1 MRGPFRV
8 LLVEADGTTAEA
20 VSRAIGDAAVECE
33 ITVCLRGEDALELL
47 EDPDATFGL
56 LLTGQRLPGISGLEL
71 CEEARRKACSCELVL
86 LADGGN
92 EELAVRALRA
102 GVDDY
107 VFRDEAEEHLG
118 RVPDAVNRAAKRYR
132 DNRDRVRSDALL
144 RESERRYR
152 EMYDTASEMY
162 FTIARDGTVLAAN
175 FYAASALGYE
185 RSELI
190 GGSVWQLIHPNDRER
205 VQGVIEEIF
214 TSGNDQN
221 HLDFRKVRK
230 DGSVMVVRERVR
242 LWQGAEEG
250 SPEMHIICRD
260 RTEHP
265 PEDMVLA
272 SRERLRNLAARLHA
286 VREEERTMIAREIH
300 DELGQAMT
308 GVKMDLSWIID
319 RLPPASSAEL
329 GERAQATLELLDNTM
344 NSIRQ
349 ISTRLRPAM
358 LDDLGLSAAI
368 EWQTQEFETR
378 TGIECA
384 LRLSVARDAID
395 QDRATAV
402 FRIFQ
407 EALTNVA
414 RHAEAQH
421 VEIALRLEGSQL
433 LLDVRDDGKGV
444 LQEQLSSPR
453 SLGVVGMRERAG
465 ALGGRVTVKPG
476 EPTGT
481 CVSLRMAR
489 EVQNGFG
496 ATPMPAPVSCR

>member
-1 MRGPFRV
+1 MQTVKQDENHRAAHRGPFQV
-8 LLVEADGTTAEA
+8 LLVEADTLTADA
-20 VSRAIGDAAVECE
+20 LRQAIGDAAIECE
-33 ITVCLRGEDALELL
+33 ITVCSRGEDALELL
-47 EDPDATFGL
+47 GDQESAFGL
-56 LLTGQRLPGISGLEL
+56 LLTAQRLPGITGLEL
-71 CEEARRKACSCELVL
+71 CQEARRKASSCELVL
-86 LADGGN
+86 VADGGN
-92 EELAVRALRA
+92 EELAVKALRV
-102 GVDDY
+102 GVDDF
-107 VFRDEAEEHLG
+107 VFRDEAGEHLG
-118 RVPDAVNRAAKRYR
+118 HVPDVVTRAARRYR
-132 DNRDRVRSDALL
+132 DSRDRVRSDTLL

-185 RSELI
+185 RTELI
-190 GGSVWQLIHPNDRER
+190 GGSVWELVHLNDRVR
-205 VQGVIEEIF
+205 VQRVIEEIF
-214 TSGNDQN
+214 ATGNDQN

-242 LWQGAEEG
+242 LWKGAEEG

-319 RLPPASSAEL
+319 RLPPDSNAEL
-329 GERAQATLELLDNTM
+329 GERAQATLELLDGTM

-349 ISTRLRPAM
+349 LSTRLRPAM

-368 EWQTQEFETR
+368 EWQTREFETR
-378 TGIECA
+378 TGIECT
-384 LRLSVARDAID
+384 LRLSVAPDEIE
-395 QDRATAV
+395 QNRATAV

-421 VEIALRLEGSQL
+421 VDIALRLEGGRL
-433 LLDVRDDGKGV
+433 LLDVRDDGRGV
-444 LQEQLSSPR
+444 LQEQLSSSR

-465 ALGGRVTVKPG
+465 ALGGRVTVKPA
-476 EPTGT
+476 EPKGT
-481 CVSLRMAR
+481 CVSLRMPL
-489 EVQNGFG
+489 EEKN
-496 ATPMPAPVSCR
+496 

>member
-1 MRGPFRV
+1 VQTVKQDETHRAAHRSPFQV
-8 LLVEADGTTAEA
+8 LLVEADARAADA
-20 VSRAIGDAAVECE
+20 VRQAIGDATVECE
-33 ITVCLRGEDALELL
+33 VTVCSRGEDALELL
-47 EDPDATFGL
+47 ADPEAAFGL
-56 LLTGQRLPGISGLEL
+56 LLTGQRLPGITGLAL
-71 CEEARRKACSCELVL
+71 CREVRRNATSCEVVL

-92 EELAVRALRA
+92 EELAVKALRA

-107 VFRDEAEEHLG
+107 VFHDEAGEDLG
-118 RVPDAVNRAAKRYR
+118 QLPDAVTRAARRYR
-132 DNRDRVRSDALL
+132 DRRDRVRSDALL

-190 GGSVWQLIHPNDRER
+190 GGSVWELVHPNDRER
-205 VQGVIEEIF
+205 VQRVMEDIF
-214 TSGNDQN
+214 ATGNDQN

-319 RLPPASSAEL
+319 RLPPSSSAEL
-329 GERAQATLELLDNTM
+329 SERAQATLELLDDTM

-358 LDDLGLSAAI
+358 LHDLGLAAAI

-378 TGIECA
+378 TGIGCT
-384 LRLSVARDAID
+384 LRLSVAPDDID

-407 EALTNVA
+407 EAITNVA

-421 VEIALRLEGSQL
+421 VDIALRLEGGRL

-476 EPTGT
+476 EPKGT
-481 CVSLRMAR
+481 CVSLRMPL
-489 EVQNGFG
+489 EVQN
-496 ATPMPAPVSCR
+496 

>member
-1 MRGPFRV
+1 MTRDESHRAVDRGPFHI
-8 LLVEADGTTAEA
+8 LLVEANARAGDAFRKA
-20 VSRAIGDAAVECE
+20 VGDAAVDCE
-33 ITVCLRGEDALELL
+33 VTVCSRGEDALELL
-47 EDPDATFGL
+47 GDPGISFGL
-56 LLTGQRLPGISGLEL
+56 LVTGQRLPGITGLEL
-71 CEEARRKACSCELVL
+71 CREARRKASSCGLVL
-86 LADGGN
+86 LVDGGN
-92 EELAVRALRA
+92 EELAVKALRA
-102 GVDDY
+102 EVDDY
-107 VFRDEAEEHLG
+107 VVRDAAGEHLRQLPDVVTRVAG
-118 RVPDAVNRAAKRYR
+118 RYWDR
-132 DNRDRVRSDALL
+132 RDRIRSEALL

-175 FYAASALGYE
+175 YYAASALGYE
-185 RSELI
+185 RSELV
-190 GGSVWQLIHPNDRER
+190 GGSVWRVVHPNDRAR
-205 VQGVIEEIF
+205 VQREIEEVF
-214 TSGNDQN
+214 ATANDQN

-230 DGSVMVVRERVR
+230 DGSVMVVREHVR
-242 LWQGAEEG
+242 LLGG
-250 SPEMHIICRD
+250 SDVGFPELHIICRD

-308 GVKMDLSWIID
+308 GVKMDLSWIVD
-319 RLPPASSAEL
+319 RLPPDSSTEL
-329 GERAQATLELLDNTM
+329 TERAQATLELLDDTM

-368 EWQTQEFETR
+368 EWQTQEFARR
-378 TGIECA
+378 TGVECTLNLA
-384 LRLSVARDAID
+384 VTRDQID
-395 QDRATAV
+395 RDRATAV

-414 RHAEAQH
+414 RHAEAEH
-421 VEIALRLEGSQL
+421 VDIALRLEGSQL

-444 LQEQLSSPR
+444 AQEQLSSPH

-476 EPTGT
+476 EPKGT
-481 CVSLRMAR
+481 CVSLRMPL
-489 EVQNGFG
+489 EVQN
-496 ATPMPAPVSCR
+496 